1 MELKKCAM
9 LIAAVVG
16 VASIVVAN
24 SPSLFDDKM
33 RGSTWSMAHSKGP
46 PTVPTFK

>member
-1 MELKKCAM
+1 M

-33 RGSTWSMAHSKGP
+33 HG
-46 PTVPTFK
+46 